1 MDQYLNFLLVSA
13 QYSRVYGSTLKT
25 QWKGRY
31 DTFAQISHVFP
42 EMSRTMIKI
51 VVREMFD
58 CERMGIKYTG
68 IRKDREF
75 KRTYLIP
82 RKSLYER
89 IVCDILDR
97 GIGINHATLLINL
110 NLTNDG
116 LQEVGA
122 SCVRDTY
129 HRLFSAII
137 PIRKVAMGT
146 NEAHS
151 S

>member
-1 MDQYLNFLLVSA
+1 MN
-13 QYSRVYGSTLKT
+13 
-25 QWKGRY
+25 
-31 DTFAQISHVFP
+31 
-42 EMSRTMIKI
+42 KI
-51 VVREMFD
+51 ILRESFD
-58 CERMGIKYTG
+58 CEIMVIEYTG

-82 RKSLYER
+82 CKSLYER

-129 HRLFSAII
+129 HRLFSAIMS
-137 PIRKVAMGT
+137 IRKVSMGT